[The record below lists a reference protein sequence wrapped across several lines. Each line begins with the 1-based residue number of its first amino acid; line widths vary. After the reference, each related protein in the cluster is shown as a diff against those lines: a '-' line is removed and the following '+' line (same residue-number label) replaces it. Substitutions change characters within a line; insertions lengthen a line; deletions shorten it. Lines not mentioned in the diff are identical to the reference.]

1 MEGNYIKINRSLLR
15 WEWYGDINTSRLFL
29 HMLLKANWKD
39 ENYMGTTV
47 PRGSFISSLPQLSK
61 ETNLSVRSVR
71 TCLERLKT
79 TGEVTVKSNN
89 KYSVFTVNNYCT
101 YQSSDRQNDT
111 QSQVTG
117 KRHAKRQAND
127 MQNDRQ
133 NKTQATGKRAD
144 EENSENSVFTVNNCN
159 PHKLQGGQDDTQ
171 DGIEATGKCGE
182 KRQARSAKNDTPII
196 KRSKEGEEVNNI
208 NNNIQS
214 TSYSC
219 QEQFK
224 FILKDGS
231 YYEVPAED
239 LEKYKKTFPL
249 VDVESELRIME
260 CWCEVNKAKR
270 KTRRGAGRFI
280 VNWLTRKQ
288 EEQSQRGAAR
298 RQASKSALEAWAN
311 EEE

>member
-1 MEGNYIKINRSLLR
+1 MEGNYIKINRSLLK
-15 WEWYGDINTSRLFL
+15 WEWYSDINTARLFL

-47 PRGSFISSLPQLSK
+47 PRGSFISSLPQLSQ
-61 ETNLSVRSVR
+61 ETKLSVRSVR
-71 TCLERLKT
+71 TCLEHLKT

-89 KYSVFTVNNYCT
+89 KYSVFTVNNYCA
-101 YQSSDRQNDT
+101 YQSSDRQAG
-111 QSQVTG
+111 SRATG
-117 KRHAKRQAND
+117 NRQA
-127 MQNDRQ
+127 
-133 NKTQATGKRAD
+133 T
-144 EENSENSVFTVNNCN
+144 
-159 PHKLQGGQDDTQ
+159 
-171 DGIEATGKCGE
+171 
-182 KRQARSAKNDTPII
+182 DTP
-196 KRSKEGEEVNNI
+196 KNKEGEEVNNI
-208 NNNIQS
+208 INNNIQS
-214 TSYSC
+214 TTCSC

-249 VDVESELRIME
+249 VDVESEIRVME
-260 CWCEVNKAKR
+260 CWCEVNKPKR

-288 EEQSQRGAAR
+288 QEQEQRGASK
-298 RQASKSALEAWAN
+298 RQAPASALEAWAN